1 MYKKSIKNILKLYK
15 KVWLDIPSLK
25 YSVSYVMAKYRR
37 FYLNSNG
44 RFKKSKLTGNIK
56 LQR

>member
-1 MYKKSIKNILKLYK
+1 MKLYK
-15 KVWLDIPSLK
+15 KVCLDIPSLK
-25 YSVSYVMAKYRR
+25 YSVSYVMVKCRR